1 MLMLPLADRDN
12 HVGAVLRGRQK
23 VASAVWGGHGE
34 PPLHDSNPLHD
45 CSFGMLD
52 SFTNRTGDP
61 FSPNETQNIASRS
74 LL

>member
-12 HVGAVLRGRQK
+12 HVGAVLRGRPEGG
-23 VASAVWGGHGE
+23 SGGLGGHGE
-34 PPLHDSNPLHD
+34 PLLHDSNPFHD
-45 CSFGMLD
+45 CSFEMLD